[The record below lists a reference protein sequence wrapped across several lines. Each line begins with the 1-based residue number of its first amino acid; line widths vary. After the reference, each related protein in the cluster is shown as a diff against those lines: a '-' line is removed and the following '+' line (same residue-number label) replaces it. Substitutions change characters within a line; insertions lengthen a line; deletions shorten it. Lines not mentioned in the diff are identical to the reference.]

1 MRGALKI
8 SAWTLSG
15 LLLFAS
21 LLIGALYVAG
31 NSASGRLAIERIVYR
46 VTSDQVKL
54 SGLGGAFPSHLT
66 LDRLEIS
73 DARGV
78 WLTADHIV
86 LNWSPFDLL
95 RRYIRADSLK
105 VARLSIDR
113 APVTKDQGGKVS
125 IPHIGVRQF
134 SIDVVALG
142 PELVGTAASL
152 TLSGSGELHSLEDA
166 TADVVARRIGGDGE
180 YVVRFRFDAS
190 RMDGTLTA
198 REPAGG
204 PLENLLQFPGL
215 GALSAS
221 MTLSGP
227 HRAERVDLKVD
238 AGDLHGW
245 VHGDVN
251 LVERSADLGYS
262 LEAPA
267 MQPRPDLAWQR
278 LALSGRWQGNL
289 STPAADGQLEVEKL
303 RIAGDTQVSTLNAT
317 LGSQAGL
324 LTVNA
329 VADGLVI
336 PGPRPQLL
344 RQDSLKF
351 EASLRLNEASH
362 PLDLSATHRL
372 FSLRAHAV
380 TVGEQ
385 SVSLDAR
392 LTDLAALASIAGQDA
407 RGNASVKA
415 QLSGKPSDAHLILN
429 ADINFTGGTAPW
441 IGIVGNRVAL
451 QLTGGLT
458 GAAINVERLQVTG
471 RALNASLSGSASRPP
486 PGAVGANAVP
496 AVRARWDANLT
507 DLGTLSSLLAGRLN
521 ASGSLSGTWAA
532 LAGDAQFASTFSVRG
547 STSGTLAGVVH
558 AHGLTS
564 APDATLQAQ
573 GSVDGAPLALDS
585 ALERGA
591 GGAFRVLV
599 HRADWKSVHADGDV
613 SIGVEKASTHGQLR
627 LTIGQLGDLDRLLG
641 SNIQGSID
649 ATADFKQASD
659 SAHGQFRVD
668 AHDLIVGK
676 IAGNAQLTGEGQLNA
691 LNLKVAAQLPKLQGS
706 PASLSAAAQFN
717 LDAELVHL
725 SSAVFDYR
733 GQQLRLLKPAQISLA
748 GGVTITQLEIGA
760 QAAVFQLDGRVSPT
774 LDLSASLHHLEPAL
788 VNAFEPDLLAEGSI
802 EASAHLQ
809 GSPDA
814 PTGRIS
820 FDAAGIRLGDNT
832 ITGLPLLEMRVTA
845 ELMGDSATIDGSLRA
860 GTTSVLTVSGTAPL
874 NDAGTSNLKMVGKLD
889 VGLLNPLLEAR
900 GQRATGDLAID
911 ATLAGTMSDP
921 QIGGTI
927 NLSQGSLRDYG
938 RGASLSDITA
948 QIVGTEG
955 RLQINSFKATAAPGT
970 VSITGT
976 IGVLQPGL
984 PVDLKLIAKNARPI
998 ASTLVTANLDADLHI
1013 SGMWRE
1019 RIDVAGSVRLNRTDI
1034 GIPNTLPPSVAVL
1047 DVRRRGQK
1055 AAVTAD
1061 KQRVIGLDVAVH
1073 APQQI
1078 IVQGRGIDAELGGDL
1093 QISGTIDVPLVSGG
1107 FDLQRGNFT
1116 IAGNRLNF
1124 SDGHVSFNGV
1134 GLQNKIDPTLDF
1146 TAKAYVTD
1154 TTVTLRI
1161 TGLADAPRFDFSSDT
1176 GLPQDDIMA
1185 RLLFGVSSASQLSA
1199 LQLAQIGAALATL
1212 SGVGGNGSLNPLVKL
1227 QKGLGLDRL
1236 TVVSNQVTTPTGTT
1250 SQGTSIEAGRY
1261 ISKRV
1266 YVEAKQSSTGAS
1278 QVQVDVDL
1286 TKHLKL
1292 QTRLGDGSAI
1302 TQGTTPEN
1310 DPGSSIGLSYQF
1322 EY

>member
-1 MRGALKI
+1 MRRVLKI
-8 SAWTLSG
+8 FAWTLSG
-15 LLLFAS
+15 LLLIAA
-21 LLIGALYVAG
+21 LLVGGVFVAG

-46 VTSDQVKL
+46 VTSAQVKL
-54 SGLGGAFPSHLT
+54 SGLGGAFPSQLT

-73 DARGV
+73 DAHGV
-78 WLTADHIV
+78 WLTADHIA

-105 VARLSIDR
+105 IARLSIDR
-113 APVTKDQGGKVS
+113 APVSSNPSSKVS
-125 IPHIGVRQF
+125 LPHIGIRQC

-152 TLSGSGELHSLEDA
+152 KLSGSGELRSLEDA

-180 YVVRFRFDAS
+180 YIVRFRFDAS

-198 REPAGG
+198 HEPAGG

-245 VHGDVN
+245 VHGEVN
-251 LVERSADLGYS
+251 LVQRSADLGYS
-262 LEAPA
+262 LESQA

-278 LALSGRWQGNL
+278 LALSGRWRGNL

-303 RIAGDTQVSTLNAT
+303 RIAGDTEVSTLTAK

-324 LTVNA
+324 LNVDA
-329 VADGLVI
+329 VANGLVI

-344 RQDSLKF
+344 RQGPLKV
-351 EASLRLNEASH
+351 EASLRLDEPSH
-362 PLDLSATHRL
+362 PLELSATHRL
-372 FSLRAHAV
+372 FSLRAHVV

-385 SVSLDAR
+385 SASLDMR
-392 LTDLAALASIAGQDA
+392 LTDLAALASIAGQDV

-415 QLSGKPSDAHLILN
+415 QLSGNPSDAHLVLN
-429 ADINFTGGTAPW
+429 ADINIIGGTAPW
-441 IGIVGNRVAL
+441 IGMVGNRAAL

-486 PGAVGANAVP
+486 PGAAGANAVP
-496 AVRARWDANLT
+496 TVRARWNASLT

-547 STSGTLAGVVH
+547 STSGTIAGEVH
-558 AHGLTS
+558 AHGLTA
-564 APDATLQAQ
+564 APEATLQAH
-573 GSVDGAPLALDS
+573 GSVDGAPLTLDT
-585 ALERGA
+585 ALEHGA

-599 HRADWKSVHADGDV
+599 HHAEWKSVHADGDV
-613 SIGVEKASTHGQLR
+613 SIGAEKAPTYGQLR

-649 ATADFKQASD
+649 GSADFKQDA
-659 SAHGQFRVD
+659 GRTRGKFRFD
-668 AHDLIVGK
+668 AHELAVGK
-676 IAGNAQLTGEGQLNA
+676 FAGNAQVTGEGQLDA
-691 LNLKVAAQLPKLQGS
+691 LNVSLAAQLPKLQGS
-706 PASLSAAAQFN
+706 AASLSAAAQLN

-733 GQQLRLLKPAQISLA
+733 GQQLRLLKPAQISF
-748 GGVTITQLEIGA
+748 GSGVTINQLEIGA

-774 LDLSASLHHLEPAL
+774 LDLSASLNHLEPAL

-809 GSPDA
+809 GSPEA

-820 FDAAGIRLGDNT
+820 VAADGIRLGDDT
-832 ITGLPLLEMRVTA
+832 ITGLPPLEMRATA

-860 GTTSVLTVSGTAPL
+860 GITSVLTVSGTAPL
-874 NDAGTSNLKMVGKLD
+874 NDAGASNLKVAGKLD

-900 GQRATGDLAID
+900 GQHATGELAID
-911 ATLAGTMSDP
+911 ATLTGTLSDP

-927 NLSQGSLRDYG
+927 NLSQGGLRDYG

-948 QIVGTEG
+948 QIVGSEG

-998 ASTLVTANLDADLHI
+998 ASTLITANFDADLHI
-1013 SGMWRE
+1013 SGMSRE
-1019 RIDVAGSVRLNRTDI
+1019 RIDVAGSVHLNRTDI
-1034 GIPNTLPPSVAVL
+1034 GIPNSLPPSVAVL

-1093 QISGTIDVPLVSGG
+1093 QIAGTIDTPRVSGG

-1116 IAGNRLNF
+1116 IAGNKLNF
-1124 SDGHVSFNGV
+1124 SEGHVSFNGV

-1154 TTVTLRI
+1154 ATVTLRI

-1212 SGVGGNGSLNPLVKL
+1212 SGGGDSLNPLVKL
-1227 QKGLGLDRL
+1227 QKSLRLDRL
-1236 TVVSNQVTTPTGTT
+1236 TVVSNTVTTPTGTT
-1250 SQGTSIEAGRY
+1250 TQGTRVEAGRY
-1261 ISKRV
+1261 VSKRV

-1286 TKHLKL
+1286 SKHLKL

-1302 TQGTTPEN
+1302 TGGTTPEN
-1310 DPGSSIGLSYQF
+1310 DPGSSVGLSYQF

>member
-1 MRGALKI
+1 MRRALKI
-8 SAWTLSG
+8 FAWTFGG
-15 LLLFAS
+15 LLLIAA
-21 LLIGALYVAG
+21 LLVGGVYVAG

-46 VTSDQVKL
+46 LTSAQVKL
-54 SGLGGAFPSHLT
+54 SGLGGAFPSQLT
-66 LDRLEIS
+66 LDRLELS
-73 DARGV
+73 DIHGV
-78 WLTADHIV
+78 WLTADHIA
-86 LNWSPFDLL
+86 LNWSPLDLA

-113 APVTKDQGGKVS
+113 LPVTSEGGKVS
-125 IPHIGVRQF
+125 IPHIGIGQF

-142 PELVGTAASL
+142 PELAGTAVSL
-152 TLSGSGELHSLEDA
+152 KLSGRGELRSLEDA
-166 TADVVARRIGGDGE
+166 AADVVARRIGGDGE
-180 YVVRFRFDAS
+180 YVVRFRFDAA

-198 REPAGG
+198 HEPAGG
-204 PLENLLQFPGL
+204 PLENLLRFPGL

-227 HRAERVDLKVD
+227 HRAERIDLEVD
-238 AGDLHGW
+238 AGDLHGL
-245 VHGDVN
+245 VKGEVN
-251 LVERSADLGYS
+251 LVQRSADLNYS

-267 MQPRPDLAWQR
+267 MQPRPDLAWQHV
-278 LALSGRWQGNL
+278 ALSGRWHGNL

-303 RIAGDTQVSTLNAT
+303 RIAGDTEVSTLNAT
-317 LGSQAGL
+317 LASQAGL

-344 RQDSLKF
+344 RQDPLKV
-351 EASLRLNEASH
+351 EASLRLDEPSH
-362 PLDLSATHRL
+362 PLELSATHRL
-372 FSLRAHAV
+372 FSLRAHVV

-385 SVSLDAR
+385 SASLDVR
-392 LTDLAALASIAGQDA
+392 LTDLAALASIAGQDV

-415 QLSGKPSDAHLILN
+415 QLSGKPSDAHLVLN
-429 ADINFTGGTAPW
+429 ADINITGGTAPW
-441 IGIVGNRVAL
+441 IGMVGSRAAL
-451 QLTGGLT
+451 QLTGGLSD
-458 GAAINVERLQVTG
+458 AAINVDRLQVNG

-486 PGAVGANAVP
+486 PGAAGPNAVP
-496 AVRARWDANLT
+496 TVRARWDASLT

-547 STSGTLAGVVH
+547 STSGTLAGEVH
-558 AHGLTS
+558 AHGLTA
-564 APDATLQAQ
+564 APDATLQAH
-573 GSVDGAPLALDS
+573 GAVDGAPLTLDT
-585 ALERGA
+585 ALEHGA

-599 HRADWKSVHADGDV
+599 HHADWKSVHADGDV
-613 SIGVEKASTHGQLR
+613 SIGAEKASTYGQLR

-641 SNIQGSID
+641 SNVQGSIYGS
-649 ATADFKQASD
+649 ADFKQDA
-659 SAHGQFRVD
+659 GRTRGKFRFD
-668 AHDLIVGK
+668 AHDLAVGK
-676 IAGNAQLTGEGQLNA
+676 FSGNAQVTGEGQPDA
-691 LNLKVAAQLPKLQGS
+691 LNVSVAAQLPKLQGS
-706 PASLSAAAQFN
+706 AASLSAAAQLN

-725 SSAVFDYR
+725 SSAVLDYR
-733 GQQLRLLKPAQISLA
+733 GQQLRLLKPAQFSVA
-748 GGVTITQLEIGA
+748 GGVTIKQLEIGA
-760 QAAVFQLDGRVSPT
+760 QAAVFQLDGRVWPT
-774 LDLSASLHHLEPAL
+774 LDLSASLHHLEPSL

-809 GSPDA
+809 GNPEA

-820 FDAAGIRLGDNT
+820 VEADGIRLGDDT
-832 ITGLPLLEMRVTA
+832 ITGLPPLEMRATA

-874 NDAGTSNLKMVGKLD
+874 NDAGASSLKMAGKLD

-900 GQRATGDLAID
+900 GQHATGELAID
-911 ATLAGTMSDP
+911 ATLTGTLSDP

-927 NLSQGSLRDYG
+927 NLSQGGLRDYG

-948 QIVGTEG
+948 QIVGSEG

-998 ASTLVTANLDADLHI
+998 ASTLVTANFDADLHI
-1013 SGMWRE
+1013 SGMSRE
-1019 RIDVAGSVRLNRTDI
+1019 RIDVAGSVHLNRTDI
-1034 GIPNTLPPSVAVL
+1034 GIPNSLPPSVAVL

-1055 AAVTAD
+1055 AAVIAD
-1061 KQRVIGLDVAVH
+1061 KQRVIGLDVAIH

-1093 QISGTIDVPLVSGG
+1093 QLSGTIDTPRVSGG

-1146 TAKAYVTD
+1146 TAKAYFTD
-1154 TTVTLRI
+1154 ATVTLRI
-1161 TGLADAPRFDFSSDT
+1161 TGLVDAPKFDFSSDT

-1212 SGVGGNGSLNPLVKL
+1212 SGGGDSLNPLVKL
-1227 QKGLGLDRL
+1227 QKSLRLDRL
-1236 TVVSNQVTTPTGTT
+1236 TVVSNTVTTPTGTT
-1250 SQGTSIEAGRY
+1250 TQGTSVEAGRY

-1286 TKHLKL
+1286 SKHLKL

-1302 TQGTTPEN
+1302 TGGTTPEN
-1310 DPGSSIGLSYQF
+1310 DPGSSVGLSYQF